1 MADCLDRLRE
11 LAATG
16 KGDPRDA
23 AGPIVREFKSS
34 ARRAEFD
41 ALKHR
46 LEDTLLAG
54 RHADV
59 PAPYLDQ
66 HNRWLAVLESAVAAT
81 RSTRAGLG
89 AN

>member
-1 MADCLDRLRE
+1 MADCWGRLRE

-23 AGPIVREFKSS
+23 AGQIVREFKAS

-41 ALKHR
+41 TLKHR

-54 RHADV
+54 RHTDV
-59 PAPYLDQ
+59 PTLYLDQ
-66 HNRWLAVLESAVAAT
+66 HSRWLAVLESAVAAIG
-81 RSTRAGLG
+81 STRAG
-89 AN
+89 ARR